1 MVTDWQGRCSR
12 LVALLLPERSFKA
25 GEFES
30 LDGPAW
36 DALEAEFRGAAKTD
50 ARIELAEQAI
60 AAKQAAKTAA
70 LGKLTAAERA
80 ALGV

>member
-1 MVTDWQGRCSR
+1 MAIDWQGRCSR
-12 LVALLLPERSFKA
+12 LVAMLLPERSFKA

-36 DALEAEFRGAAKTD
+36 DALEAEFRNAAKTD

-60 AAKQAAKTAA
+60 EARKAARVAA
-70 LGKLTAAERA
+70 LNKLTAAERA

>member
-1 MVTDWQGRCSR
+1 MATDWQGRCSR

-36 DALEAEFRGAAKTD
+36 DALEAELRGAAKTD
-50 ARIELAEQAI
+50 ARIELARQAL
-60 AAKQAAKTAA
+60 ADRETKRAAA
-70 LGKLTAAERA
+70 LTKLTPAERE